1 MDGFFFHDAE
11 GNATSR
17 FKCWIYSIN
26 FHSELESYK
35 IVNVCLNTP
44 TFKHLFTISSDHW
57 YSKINFDH
65 KKEKKKHLV
74 NLLYLKEKNETIYF
88 SIFISTDGSTIVT
101 QEDIILP
108 TWRNRSS
115 LLGLLLFPESFL
127 LIKTTSKVS
136 NCKYMCKAMPSK
148 KTWIWYIDIAK
159 FCSRTSFG
167 KPNGLNLFCIWS
179 YNQEFFFPSY
189 SIAWIIC

>member
-1 MDGFFFHDAE
+1 M
-11 GNATSR
+11 
-17 FKCWIYSIN
+17 
-26 FHSELESYK
+26 
-35 IVNVCLNTP
+35 
-44 TFKHLFTISSDHW
+44 
-57 YSKINFDH
+57 
-65 KKEKKKHLV
+65 
-74 NLLYLKEKNETIYF
+74 LYLKEKNETIYF

-148 KTWIWYIDIAK
+148 KIEFGILISPNFVRAQVLANRMAWTCFVSDHTTKNFFSKLFNSMNYLLNVSLWLLLCMVQCARLRRIWNNPQFIDLYFLEDDCHFHNVA
-159 FCSRTSFG
+159 
-167 KPNGLNLFCIWS
+167 
-179 YNQEFFFPSY
+179 YNVAHLCQTY
-189 SIAWIIC
+189 L

>member
-1 MDGFFFHDAE
+1 MYRKNHWILDGFFFHDAE

-65 KKEKKKHLV
+65 KKEKKTPCKLV
-74 NLLYLKEKNETIYF
+74 ILKGKKWNNLFFYIYF
-88 SIFISTDGSTIVT
+88 YRWKYNCYTRRYNSSDVKKQKFTTRASSVSRIFFV
-101 QEDIILP
+101 
-108 TWRNRSS
+108 N
-115 LLGLLLFPESFL
+115 
-127 LIKTTSKVS
+127 
-136 NCKYMCKAMPSK
+136 
-148 KTWIWYIDIAK
+148 
-159 FCSRTSFG
+159 
-167 KPNGLNLFCIWS
+167 
-179 YNQEFFFPSY
+179 
-189 SIAWIIC
+189 

>member
-1 MDGFFFHDAE
+1 MDFFFHDAE

-148 KTWIWYIDIAK
+148 KIE
-159 FCSRTSFG
+159 FG
-167 KPNGLNLFCIWS
+167 ILISPNFVRAQVLANRMAWTCFVS
-179 YNQEFFFPSY
+179 DHTTKNFFFQV
-189 SIAWIIC
+189 IQ